1 MSSPASPTPAK
12 IWFGTFQLGG
22 CVVHLKSEGKKS
34 GSDEGP
40 MHGHAISC
48 RITGFCGAGPQLAGG
63 AFLNIRVD
71 V

>member
-1 MSSPASPTPAK
+1 M
-12 IWFGTFQLGG
+12 
-22 CVVHLKSEGKKS
+22 VHLKSEGKKS